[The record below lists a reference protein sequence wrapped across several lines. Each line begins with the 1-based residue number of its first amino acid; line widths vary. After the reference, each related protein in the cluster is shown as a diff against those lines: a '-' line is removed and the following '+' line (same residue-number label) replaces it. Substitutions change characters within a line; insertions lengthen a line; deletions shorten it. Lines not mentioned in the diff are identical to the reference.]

1 MRILWISNAPWTSS
15 GYGVQT
21 RLVVPRLR
29 RLGHEVA
36 LMSVPGLDGG
46 PIGWEG
52 IPVFPRGTHPFGQ
65 DLIARHYRHF
75 KADIAITLLDAWV
88 VEPRMFGESV
98 RWVAWFPS
106 DHESLPERVTSA
118 LKDSWAR
125 FSMSRSG
132 CDAAERAGLRAGY
145 IPLIADTKTMRR
157 IGREEKRAELRIS
170 SNAYLVGMVAA
181 NQSSPSRKSF
191 PASLEAFARFR
202 ARHPEALLY
211 IHSLVRPRGP
221 HIDLVALVESLGI
234 GDAVLF
240 GDQYEVEMGVRDV
253 EMARLFSAF
262 DVLLAPSMGEGF
274 GLPVLE
280 AQACGCPVV
289 TGAWTATEELFFAG
303 SLIPRDRCERF
314 WTPQNDWQFLPHTAA
329 VDSALEDCWERRG
342 AIDEIAAKARAG
354 AMAYDVDEVVER
366 YWRPALTEIESRIE
380 RGGRSQGTV
389 VSVPGPTARN
399 SDGEEPSPERT
410 DERALMD
417 LSSDWTE
424 RTGYFGAALGVLYGL
439 AVGQN
444 ATRILEV
451 GVRFGGSTRAFLLAA
466 RRTGGRV
473 WSIDVEDR
481 SAFVPS
487 DLKRWWTHLVGKSVD
502 VARSWTEEIDL
513 LFLDGEH
520 NYETVTN
527 ELATLG
533 GRVRSGGLIVLDD
546 VWDLFP
552 GVKRAFLEYPHASSR
567 FFVPY
572 GVPQSDP
579 GGRDRTFGVIRKS

>member
-1 MRILWISNAPWTSS
+1 
-15 GYGVQT
+15 
-21 RLVVPRLR
+21 
-29 RLGHEVA
+29 
-36 LMSVPGLDGG
+36 
-46 PIGWEG
+46 
-52 IPVFPRGTHPFGQ
+52 
-65 DLIARHYRHF
+65 
-75 KADIAITLLDAWV
+75 
-88 VEPRMFGESV
+88 
-98 RWVAWFPS
+98 
-106 DHESLPERVTSA
+106 
-118 LKDSWAR
+118 
-125 FSMSRSG
+125 
-132 CDAAERAGLRAGY
+132 
-145 IPLIADTKTMRR
+145 
-157 IGREEKRAELRIS
+157 
-170 SNAYLVGMVAA
+170 
-181 NQSSPSRKSF
+181 
-191 PASLEAFARFR
+191 
-202 ARHPEALLY
+202 
-211 IHSLVRPRGP
+211 
-221 HIDLVALVESLGI
+221 
-234 GDAVLF
+234 
-240 GDQYEVEMGVRDV
+240 
-253 EMARLFSAF
+253 
-262 DVLLAPSMGEGF
+262 
-274 GLPVLE
+274 
-280 AQACGCPVV
+280 
-289 TGAWTATEELFFAG
+289 
-303 SLIPRDRCERF
+303 
-314 WTPQNDWQFLPHTAA
+314 
-329 VDSALEDCWERRG
+329 
-342 AIDEIAAKARAG
+342 
-354 AMAYDVDEVVER
+354 
-366 YWRPALTEIESRIE
+366 
-380 RGGRSQGTV
+380 
-389 VSVPGPTARN
+389 
-399 SDGEEPSPERT
+399 
-410 DERALMD
+410 MD